1 MKDEFKGK
9 IISEFVRLKSKMY
22 SLTAVGGEDNKKG
35 KGVNKNVDIKNLL
48 MLCLIKR

>member
-35 KGVNKNVDIKNLL
+35 KGDNKNVDIKNLL
-48 MLCLIKR
+48 ILCLIKR

>member
-22 SLTAVGGEDNKKG
+22 SLTTVGGEGNKKG

-48 MLCLIKR
+48 ILCLIKR